1 MFSSLF
7 EYLKR
12 LEVWR
17 VNDKS
22 QLLLS
27 RIKPHVEVAVS
38 TVSRWMKE
46 VLTLAGIDTFLFKGH
61 STRSGSSSKAGV
73 SGVSLADS
81 LNQGGWS
88 RESTWQTFY
97 NLVISTEKKKIENS
111 NFVLLNRGVP
121 DAETIYF
128 VSIVQK
134 K

>member
-27 RIKPHVEVAVS
+27 CIKPHVEAAVS

-97 NLVISTEKKKIENS
+97 NLVISTEKKKKK
-111 NFVLLNRGVP
+111 NRK
-121 DAETIYF
+121 
-128 VSIVQK
+128 Q
-134 K
+134 

>member
-1 MFSSLF
+1 
-7 EYLKR
+7 
-12 LEVWR
+12 
-17 VNDKS
+17 
-22 QLLLS
+22 
-27 RIKPHVEVAVS
+27 
-38 TVSRWMKE
+38 MKK

-97 NLVISTEKKKIENS
+97 NLVISTEKKKKKKIENS

-121 DAETIYF
+121 EAETIYF